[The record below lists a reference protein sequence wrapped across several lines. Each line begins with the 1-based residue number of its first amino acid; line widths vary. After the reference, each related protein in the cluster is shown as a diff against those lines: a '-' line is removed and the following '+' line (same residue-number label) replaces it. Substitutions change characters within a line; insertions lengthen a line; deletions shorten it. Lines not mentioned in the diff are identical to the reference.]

1 MDEHKDSIKFLF
13 KKMIEGK
20 STPAERLQLL
30 TWLENNPS
38 AEEFPAV
45 EDLPDA
51 GNKLL
56 MPTSEADR
64 VWYNIL
70 QQAAQTPVVPLWKR
84 NGFRIAAAM
93 VPVIGIASLV
103 LFFYNKR
110 DQQQYFVNNTH
121 HVKTIQ
127 LKDGSTI
134 QLKQHSRVRIAFTH
148 GHTGEREVWLQGEAF
163 FNVQQQA
170 SHPFTVHASN
180 GVDIQ
185 VLGTAFNVNT
195 EGTHTAVVLNAGSVS
210 VKAAKARK
218 TVALQLKPGEMAS
231 FDANTLVLS
240 AEKVDTLFHTSW
252 KYNLM
257 AFKNESLKE
266 VMHQLGEQYGYNVAF
281 ENTIQEKLL
290 FTGYLPTDNL
300 RQAILTIEQSFNLKI
315 DLQQKSIYITNKS
328 F

>member
-1 MDEHKDSIKFLF
+1 MV
-13 KKMIEGK
+13 EGK

-30 TWLENNPS
+30 TWLGNNPS

-45 EDLPDA
+45 EDLSDT

-56 MPTSEADR
+56 MPASEADR
-64 VWYNIL
+64 VWNNIL
-70 QQAAQTPVVPLWKR
+70 RQTDQTPVVPLWKR
-84 NGFRIAAAM
+84 NGFRIAAAL

-103 LFFYNKR
+103 LFFYNRR

-121 HVKTIQ
+121 YVQTIQ
-127 LKDGSTI
+127 LKDGSAI
-134 QLKQHSRVRIAFTH
+134 QLKQHSRVRVAFTN
-148 GHTGEREVWLQGEAF
+148 GRAGKREVWLQGEAF

-170 SHPFTVHASN
+170 THPFTVHASN

-195 EGTHTAVVLNAGSVS
+195 EETHTAVVLNAGSVS
-210 VKAAKARK
+210 VKAANAHKP
-218 TVALQLKPGEMAS
+218 VALQLKPGEMAS
-231 FDANTLVLS
+231 FDANTRVLS

-257 AFKNESLKE
+257 AFKNESLKL

-281 ENTIQEKLL
+281 ENAIQENLL

-315 DLQQKSIYITNKS
+315 DLQQKSIYIKNKS

>member
-1 MDEHKDSIKFLF
+1 MV
-13 KKMIEGK
+13 EGK

-45 EDLPDA
+45 EDLPGT
-51 GNKLL
+51 GNQTP
-56 MPTSEADR
+56 MPASEADR
-64 VWYNIL
+64 VWHNIL
-70 QQAAQTPVVPLWKR
+70 LQTDQTPLVPLWKR
-84 NGFRIAAAM
+84 NGFRIAAALI
-93 VPVIGIASLV
+93 PVIGIASLV
-103 LFFYNKR
+103 LFFYKRR
-110 DQQQYFVNNTH
+110 DQQQYFVNNTPY
-121 HVKTIQ
+121 VQTIQ

-134 QLKQHSRVRIAFTH
+134 QLKQHSRVRVAFAH
-148 GHTGEREVWLQGEAF
+148 SHAGKREVWLQGEAF

-170 SHPFTVHASN
+170 AHPFTVHASN

-195 EGTHTAVVLNAGSVS
+195 EETHTAVVLNAGSVS

-218 TVALQLKPGEMAS
+218 PVALQLKPGEMAS
-231 FDANTLVLS
+231 FDANTRVLS

-257 AFKNESLKE
+257 AFKNESLKQ
-266 VMHQLGEQYGYNVAF
+266 VMHQLGEQYGYKVAF
-281 ENTIQEKLL
+281 ENTIQENLL

-315 DLQQKSIYITNKS
+315 DLQQKSIYIKNKS
-328 F
+328 V

>member
-1 MDEHKDSIKFLF
+1 MEEHKDSIKSLF
-13 KKMIEGK
+13 KKMVEGK

-56 MPTSEADR
+56 MPASEADR
-64 VWYNIL
+64 VWHNIL
-70 QQAAQTPVVPLWKR
+70 RQTDPTPVVPLWKR
-84 NGFRIAAAM
+84 SGLKIAAAL

-103 LFFYNKR
+103 LFFYNRR

-121 HVKTIQ
+121 YVQTIQ

-134 QLKQHSRVRIAFTH
+134 QLKQHSRVTVAFTH
-148 GHTGEREVWLQGEAF
+148 GYAGKREVWLQGEAF

-170 SHPFTVHASN
+170 AHPFTVHASN

-195 EGTHTAVVLNAGSVS
+195 EETHTAVVLNAGSVS
-210 VKAAKARK
+210 VKAAKAHK
-218 TVALQLKPGEMAS
+218 PVALQLKPGEMAS
-231 FDANTLVLS
+231 FDANTRVLS

-257 AFKNESLKE
+257 AFKNESLKQ
-266 VMHQLGEQYGYNVAF
+266 VMHQLGEQYGYHVAF
-281 ENTIQEKLL
+281 ENAIQENLL

-315 DLQQKSIYITNKS
+315 DLQQKSIYIKNKS